1 MWGMPRV
8 TDRELD
14 WNDLRYFLAVVRAGR
29 LTEAARRLGQ
39 DHSTVGRRIAALEQA
54 VGARLFERRPQG
66 YFLTPAGQ
74 RLIPTAE
81 TIERAALGA
90 ARAAGGEARIAG
102 IVRIGAPEGFGG
114 HFLAPRLG
122 RLATAHPELQLE
134 LAALPRVFSL
144 SKREAD
150 IAIGLSRP
158 TEGRLYVRKLTD
170 YHLQLYAAA
179 DYLDAHPEITGTDD
193 LHAHR
198 LIGYV
203 DDYIFTPELDY
214 LPLIAKG
221 LKATLRS
228 SNLLAQLAAT
238 ASGAG
243 LCVLPCF
250 LAAGR
255 SDLRP
260 VLPDTVRLTRSFWL
274 ITHADLHDLAQIR
287 ATSDFIAQEVREAR
301 GLFLG

>member
-1 MWGMPRV
+1 MA
-8 TDRELD
+8 DRELD

-39 DHSTVGRRIAALEQA
+39 DHSTVGRRIAALERA

-66 YFLTPAGQ
+66 YRLTPSGQ
-74 RLIPTAE
+74 RLIGTAE

-90 ARAAGGEARIAG
+90 AQAAVGEARIAG
-102 IVRIGAPEGFGG
+102 TVRIGAPEGFGG

-122 RLATAHPELQLE
+122 RLAAAQPELQLE
-134 LAALPRVFSL
+134 LVALPRVFSL

-158 TEGRLYVRKLTD
+158 TEGRLFVRKLTD
-170 YHLQLYAAA
+170 YHLRLYASA
-179 DYLDAHPEITGTDD
+179 DYLADHAAIAEPDD
-193 LHAHR
+193 LHGHR

-203 DDYIFTPELDY
+203 DDYIFSPELDY

-250 LAAGR
+250 MAEGR
-255 SDLRP
+255 ADLRP
-260 VLPDTVRLTRSFWL
+260 VLADRVRLTRSFWL

-301 GLFLG
+301 TLFLDA